1 MRWTFSGAG
10 ICVFYY
16 IFENLTEIEWWIK
29 KFSGYREGVSY
40 VTFQILNFNTSVTS
54 FLFQD
59 QMARNP
65 SAIDMFITGNT
76 SE

>member
-1 MRWTFSGAG
+1 M
-10 ICVFYY
+10 
-16 IFENLTEIEWWIK
+16 EWWIK